1 MTAAT
6 LRHHLE
12 YIAVRLALCQMQEL
26 PVPSALAV
34 TEGTGSLAYR
44 LLKGRSRTGR
54 DNLAAAFPEK
64 SPAEI
69 DALLRDVYRNLART
83 ASEMF
88 LLRRRVRPSNWREYA
103 EIEGL
108 ENAVEAFLPGKGCIL
123 VTGHFGNWEFLGHV
137 LPYIGI
143 RSKALARPLDNPLLD
158 GYILGV
164 RESGLQRILLK
175 QGSGGE
181 VERTLARGGFVSMLV
196 DQDAGN
202 RGAFVPFFGR
212 LASTW
217 RSAAVLSMQTGA
229 PILPGCCVRTGEP
242 LKFRVFVGRPV
253 WPDAAADVSAET
265 LRITADF
272 TGQLESWIRRYPEQ
286 YLWLHRR
293 WKSVPGARSLVA
305 R

>member
-1 MTAAT
+1 M
-6 LRHHLE
+6 
-12 YIAVRLALCQMQEL
+12 
-26 PVPSALAV
+26 
-34 TEGTGSLAYR
+34 
-44 LLKGRSRTGR
+44 
-54 DNLAAAFPEK
+54 
-64 SPAEI
+64 
-69 DALLRDVYRNLART
+69 YRNLSRT
-83 ASEMF
+83 AAEMF

-158 GYILGV
+158 RYILGV

-181 VERTLARGGFVSMLV
+181 VERTLARGGFVSILV

-217 RSAAVLSMQTGA
+217 RSAARPGDADGRADTAGLLREDRRGA
-229 PILPGCCVRTGEP
+229 QVQ
-242 LKFRVFVGRPV
+242 
-253 WPDAAADVSAET
+253 DVSSAGRSGPT
-265 LRITADF
+265 RPRTCPP
-272 TGQLESWIRRYPEQ
+272 RR
-286 YLWLHRR
+286 
-293 WKSVPGARSLVA
+293 
-305 R
+305 